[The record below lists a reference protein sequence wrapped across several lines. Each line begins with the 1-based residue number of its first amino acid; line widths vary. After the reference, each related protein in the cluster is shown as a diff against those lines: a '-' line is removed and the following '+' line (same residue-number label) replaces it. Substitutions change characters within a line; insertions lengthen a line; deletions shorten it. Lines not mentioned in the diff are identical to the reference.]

1 MLEEINMG
9 GNDDSFM
16 KPWLFIG
23 CYSGNGRYNYYKSD
37 IGNSMDTNG
46 NEETVPILTGKSDQ
60 AGFQLVW
67 TDCI

>member
-1 MLEEINMG
+1 MLEEINMR

-37 IGNSMDTNG
+37 IGNSINING
-46 NEETVPILTGKSDQ
+46 KEEAVWILTEQ
-60 AGFQLVW
+60 LGFQQDW
-67 TDCI
+67 RRREC

>member
-9 GNDDSFM
+9 GNDDSFK

-37 IGNSMDTNG
+37 IGNSMDSNG
-46 NEETVPILTGKSDQ
+46 MEWPII
-60 AGFQLVW
+60 GFWHVGGSSW
-67 TDCI
+67 DS